1 MVQKLTQLL
10 FNATNFFFT
19 VQQYYTTCKQYQK
32 TTIAKKILIKIIFNS
47 ISRLISHNNGNDN
60 RLIANKIKNE
70 SNGIFPISFEN
81 FYF

>member
-10 FNATNFFFT
+10 FNTTNFFFT

-47 ISRLISHNNGNDN
+47 ISRLFQHNNGDENC
-60 RLIANKIKNE
+60 LIANKKKRIERN
-70 SNGIFPISFEN
+70 ISDFI
-81 FYF
+81 